1 MFIDL
6 LFSTFRLSLHLL
18 GTCLFLLILSFLL
31 CFLGAKHHFSRCPNF
46 CFLGFFCFCCFK
58 EQAVRYIKNSDIY
71 AFIRDKSI
79 KIKSTTQYFVN
90 LFRKYTSFY

>member
-18 GTCLFLLILSFLL
+18 ALWLHF
-31 CFLGAKHHFSRCPNF
+31 CFVFWGPSIIFQGVPTSV
-46 CFLGFFCFCCFK
+46 FLGFFCFCCFK
-58 EQAVRYIKNSDIY
+58 AQAVRYIKNSDIY

>member
-18 GTCLFLLILSFLL
+18 GTLVTFLL

-46 CFLGFFCFCCFK
+46 CFYDFFASVTSRHKLC
-58 EQAVRYIKNSDIY
+58 ATL
-71 AFIRDKSI
+71 
-79 KIKSTTQYFVN
+79 KIVTFMPLSATKV
-90 LFRKYTSFY
+90 